1 MTHGVGTGCSR
12 AKSMYGF
19 AGLSRP
25 SAPQSGQTAKA
36 GPQVACVNPA
46 DLAGGSADSTPT
58 SSRSPRSRRARVELP
73 VALLARIPLFPR
85 TC

>member
-25 SAPQSGQTAKA
+25 SAPQSGQTARA
-36 GPQVACVNPA
+36 GPQVACVNPT
-46 DLAGGSADSTPT
+46 DLAGGSADLDPYFLTLTQVAPAG
-58 SSRSPRSRRARVELP
+58 SS
-73 VALLARIPLFPR
+73 
-85 TC
+85 CQ